1 MEGVEQRGAGEDEH
15 EPQHERERDAPGEH
29 LRLHGWPGTAK
40 YARITAKTKTLSSDS
55 VRSSR

>member
-1 MEGVEQRGAGEDEH
+1 M
-15 EPQHERERDAPGEH
+15 PQESTLGCTAA
-29 LRLHGWPGTAK
+29 GTAK

>member
-1 MEGVEQRGAGEDEH
+1 MPH
-15 EPQHERERDAPGEH
+15 ESTFGCTAA
-29 LRLHGWPGTAK
+29 GTAK